1 MYSVPQL
8 ISIKYIMSI
17 LFYENAN
24 PWDAIIRKL
33 IFTHHSILNYNE
45 TCQQSK
51 YEPLILLTLDVY
63 IYLLHT

>member
-1 MYSVPQL
+1 
-8 ISIKYIMSI
+8 MSI

-24 PWDAIIRKL
+24 PWYAIIRKL